1 MMVVLSA
8 GKAVLAAVAA
18 TLATSSVVNISQT
31 ARIMQDSMSVSP
43 LSSRAFRNTQE
54 AVSVLQSMSRAELLR
69 VYIASEEPPK
79 TLDVLEGEWDGLL
92 LNNNG
97 PIMTSVSIFLTN
109 RLFGRGREWN
119 GKGFSNNVGSTS
131 STRRLGFNRFHG
143 QQPRENNHIPSD
155 EKGKECSAKA
165 GHSVMEQ
172 QHTFE
177 YGIENSRLD
186 SSRKSII
193 LQYSNHQGPL
203 SLWKTMSDELRI
215 IRIPGEDSML
225 MIGFGSMA
233 WSGGHWNASPFCLW
247 KSDKGTPP

>member
-43 LSSRAFRNTQE
+43 LSSRDLKNIQDG
-54 AVSVLQSMSRAELLR
+54 VSVLQTMSREELLR
-69 VYIASEEPPK
+69 VYIASEEPPN

-109 RLFGRGREWN
+109 FLFGRGREWN
-119 GKGFSNNVGSTS
+119 GKGFSNNAGRT

-143 QQPRENNHIPSD
+143 QERREDNHIPSD

-165 GHSVMEQ
+165 GSSMMER

-177 YGIENSRLD
+177 YGLDNSRLD
-186 SSRKSII
+186 SSRKSIV

-215 IRIPGEDSML
+215 IRIPGEDSIL

-247 KSDKGTPP
+247 KSDEGTSL